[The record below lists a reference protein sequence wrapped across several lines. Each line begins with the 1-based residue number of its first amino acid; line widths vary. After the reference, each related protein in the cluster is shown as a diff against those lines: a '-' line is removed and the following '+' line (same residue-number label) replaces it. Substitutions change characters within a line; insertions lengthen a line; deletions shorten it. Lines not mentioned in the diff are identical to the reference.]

1 MGNKSYKLRYLPLF
15 EQDLISTANYITN
28 VLKNEDAAIRLVDDV
43 MEVRRLMYGARRCRQ
58 TFVKVVKR
66 KKILSSGEFLPYK
79 WKILNSE
86 GAFAPLFFFIRQYI
100 PIKLIPGYAQENI

>member
-1 MGNKSYKLRYLPLF
+1 MENKSYKLRYLPLF

-79 WKILNSE
+79 WKILNAW
-86 GAFAPLFFFIRQYI
+86 GAAEASLFLFTQIRRKGQI
-100 PIKLIPGYAQENI
+100 RIL